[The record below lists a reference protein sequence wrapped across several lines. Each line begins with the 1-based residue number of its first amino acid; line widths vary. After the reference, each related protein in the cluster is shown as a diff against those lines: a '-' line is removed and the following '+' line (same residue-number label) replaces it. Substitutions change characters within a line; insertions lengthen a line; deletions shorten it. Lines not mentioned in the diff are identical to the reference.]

1 MDEGMKRTTVP
12 LELNGKE
19 LFNKDCGD
27 SEMIIYGY
35 YPMMISAQCIKKT
48 CGTCDHQSKTIQL
61 KDRYGNSFAVK
72 SDCQFCYSVIYNSVP
87 TGLLEELEQ
96 IQALKVASVRMNFTW
111 ENREETRKILDLF
124 VEKKKKT
131 GKMPV
136 FTKGHFKRG
145 VE

>member
-1 MDEGMKRTTVP
+1 M
-12 LELNGKE
+12 
-19 LFNKDCGD
+19 
-27 SEMIIYGY
+27 
-35 YPMMISAQCIKKT
+35 
-48 CGTCDHQSKTIQL
+48 
-61 KDRYGNSFAVK
+61 K